1 MTGQRPMSQ
10 DYENAKAIARDADAN
25 VRRDLAAREDIRPE
39 ILYYLAEDS
48 DADVRAT
55 IAANQKTPG
64 HADLLL
70 ARDPNDAVR
79 CQLARKIGRLVPNIS
94 EAAQDRMRDLT
105 LEILQILARDRLPD
119 VRRMLAEEL
128 RATTQA
134 PRDVI
139 RKLARDREI
148 EVAAPV
154 LEFSPLLTDTDLLTL
169 IATGPDKELVT
180 AIARRDA
187 VSKPV
192 SDAIVETENV
202 PAIATLLANPS
213 AQIREET
220 LDRLVTRAPAIPSW
234 HAPLARRP
242 ELSPSMIRKLTGFL
256 AASLLKTLQNRGDLD
271 PETAAMV
278 ATAIHDRL
286 QREEAGD
293 LAPSEGNAQQN
304 AASDVRALLEKGQLD
319 EKAIAAA
326 VGEGKH
332 FFVTEALAAL
342 AHVPVKMAARILGAG
357 NAAAVAALS
366 WKASL
371 GARLASR
378 IQTRIAHVPP
388 TEALSVETDTYPMD
402 EAAMRLQLD
411 SFQSATEME
420 IDAATGEPPSGGG
433 LMEPDWATGE
443 TNPAQQ
449 VAEPDWATG
458 DANPAQQVA
467 EPDWATGE
475 TNPAQQVAEPDWAT
489 GDASLANEEEKE
501 EAAKTPPAKTSGKTA
516 PDA

>member
-256 AASLLKTLQNRGDLD
+256 AASLLKTLQNRGDVD
-271 PETAAMV
+271 PVYARRSWG
-278 ATAIHDRL
+278 DDFRL
-286 QREEAGD
+286 
-293 LAPSEGNAQQN
+293 S
-304 AASDVRALLEKGQLD
+304 
-319 EKAIAAA
+319 
-326 VGEGKH
+326 
-332 FFVTEALAAL
+332 
-342 AHVPVKMAARILGAG
+342 
-357 NAAAVAALS
+357 
-366 WKASL
+366 
-371 GARLASR
+371 
-378 IQTRIAHVPP
+378 
-388 TEALSVETDTYPMD
+388 
-402 EAAMRLQLD
+402 
-411 SFQSATEME
+411 
-420 IDAATGEPPSGGG
+420 
-433 LMEPDWATGE
+433 
-443 TNPAQQ
+443 
-449 VAEPDWATG
+449 
-458 DANPAQQVA
+458 
-467 EPDWATGE
+467 
-475 TNPAQQVAEPDWAT
+475 
-489 GDASLANEEEKE
+489 
-501 EAAKTPPAKTSGKTA
+501 
-516 PDA
+516 

>member
-1 MTGQRPMSQ
+1 MTTQRQPHH
-10 DYENAKAIARDADAN
+10 DYEAAKTIARDADAN

-39 ILYYLAEDS
+39 ILYYLAEDNN
-48 DADVRAT
+48 ADVRAT

-79 CQLARKIGRLVPNIS
+79 CQLARKIGRLVPNLS
-94 EAAQDRMRDLT
+94 EGAKDRMRDLT
-105 LEILQILARDRLPD
+105 LEILQILARDHLPD

-128 RATTQA
+128 QATTQA

-139 RKLARDREI
+139 RKLAQDLEI

-154 LEFSPLLTDTDLLTL
+154 LEFSPLLTDTDLLAL

-187 VSKPV
+187 VSEPV
-192 SDAIVETENV
+192 SDAIAETESV

-220 LDRLVTRAPAIPSW
+220 LDRLVTKAPAVPSW
-234 HAPLARRP
+234 HAPLARRQA
-242 ELSPSMIRKLTGFL
+242 LSPSMIRKLTGFL
-256 AASLLKTLQNRGDLD
+256 AASLLQTLQRRGDLD

-286 QREEAGD
+286 QTEEAEG
-293 LAPSEGNAQQN
+293 LAPAASGKNAQQR

-388 TEALSVETDTYPMD
+388 TEALSVETDAYPMD

-411 SFQSATEME
+411 SFQPATETNTE
-420 IDAATGEPPSGGG
+420 TDAEEQPDAAGPVD
-433 LMEPDWATGE
+433 PDWATGE
-443 TNPAQQ
+443 TNPTQKI
-449 VAEPDWATG
+449 AEPDW
-458 DANPAQQVA
+458 V
-467 EPDWATGE
+467 
-475 TNPAQQVAEPDWAT
+475 
-489 GDASLANEEEKE
+489 
-501 EAAKTPPAKTSGKTA
+501 
-516 PDA
+516 

>member
-1 MTGQRPMSQ
+1 MTERPMPQ
-10 DYENAKAIARDADAN
+10 DYEKAKAIARDADAN
-25 VRRDLAAREDIRPE
+25 VRRSLAARKDIRPE

-64 HADLLL
+64 QADLLL
-70 ARDPNDAVR
+70 ARDPDDAVR
-79 CQLARKIGRLVPNIS
+79 CQLARKIGRLAPNLS
-94 EAAQDRMRDLT
+94 DAAKDRIRDMT
-105 LEILQILARDRLPD
+105 LEVLHILARDRLPA

-128 RATTQA
+128 QATMQA

-139 RKLARDREI
+139 RKLARDLEI

-154 LEFSPLLTDTDLLTL
+154 LEFSPLLTDVDLLAL
-169 IATGPDKELVT
+169 IATGPDKKLIT

-187 VSKPV
+187 LSEPV
-192 SDAIVETENV
+192 SDAIVETESV

-220 LDRLVTRAPAIPSW
+220 LDRLVTKAPAIPSW
-234 HAPLARRP
+234 HAPLAHRP
-242 ELSPSMIRKLTGFL
+242 ALSPTMVRKLTGFL
-256 AASLLKTLQNRGDLD
+256 AASLLKTLQRRGDLD

-278 ATAIHDRL
+278 TDAIQSRL
-286 QREEAGD
+286 QTEV
-293 LAPSEGNAQQN
+293 LTAPSEDAPSEDGASEDGESEGSAQQN
-304 AASDVRALLEKGQLD
+304 AASEVRALLAEGRLD
-319 EKAIAAA
+319 EKAIATA

-342 AHVPVKMAARILGAG
+342 AHMPVKMAARILGAG
-357 NAAAVAALS
+357 NAAAVAALA

-388 TEALSVETDTYPMD
+388 TEALGVKTDAYPMD

-411 SFQSATEME
+411 SFQSATQSATETE
-420 IDAATGEPPSGGG
+420 TSSATGEPSSGG
-433 LMEPDWATGE
+433 ERTDPDWATGDA
-443 TNPAQQ
+443 TPAQN
-449 VAEPDWATG
+449 VAEPDWAT
-458 DANPAQQVA
+458 DEATPAQKVA
-467 EPDWATGE
+467 EPDWA
-475 TNPAQQVAEPDWAT
+475 QDKIS
-489 GDASLANEEEKE
+489 GDEEEK
-501 EAAKTPPAKTSGKTA
+501 